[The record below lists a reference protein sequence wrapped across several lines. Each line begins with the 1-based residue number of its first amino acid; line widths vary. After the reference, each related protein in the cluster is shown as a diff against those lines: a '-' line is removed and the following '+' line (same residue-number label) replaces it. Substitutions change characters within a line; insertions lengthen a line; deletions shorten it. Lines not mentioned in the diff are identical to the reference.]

1 MIQLSIV
8 KVEIYEIIRLN
19 GYEPPHPLITPFSI
33 SELANLFTILQRLMK
48 FLSLLTLLI
57 CFCSCGTSASNAE
70 DKAPVD
76 SVATF
81 APLSDTALMV
91 TDSIP
96 AGSKKVE
103 VHTTAGDFTILLYGD
118 TPGHRDNFIKQVN
131 DSAYNGVL
139 FHRVIKDF
147 MVQAGDPE
155 SKNAPAGKHLGSGQT
170 GEPIP
175 AEIVF
180 PKHFH
185 KRGAL
190 AAARTPDQINPER
203 KSSSS
208 QFYIVTGK
216 TYTPAQ
222 LDQMDQR
229 LKHSLGQQ
237 HFNELAQAQM
247 DSIRKMQAEG
257 DTAGLRQLQTRLADE
272 TNQWLD
278 GRNIGMTLEMRE
290 VYQKIGGTP
299 HLDNE
304 YTVYGEVISGMDVIN
319 KIQKEETDGS
329 DRPLDDVKIIS
340 MKVLDD

>member
-1 MIQLSIV
+1 
-8 KVEIYEIIRLN
+8 
-19 GYEPPHPLITPFSI
+19 
-33 SELANLFTILQRLMK
+33 MK
-48 FLSLLTLLI
+48 FLPLLTLLI
-57 CFCSCGTSASNAE
+57 CFCSCGASTSKADDNSASA
-70 DKAPVD
+70 D
-76 SVATF
+76 SAAVL
-81 APLSDTALMV
+81 APLSENALMI

-103 VHTTAGDFTILLYGD
+103 VHTTAGDFTLLLYGD
-118 TPGHRDNFIKQVN
+118 TPGHRDNFIKLVE

-155 SKNAPAGKHLGSGQT
+155 SKNAPAGKQLGSGQT

-190 AAARTPDQINPER
+190 AAARTGDQINPER

-216 TYTPAQ
+216 TYTAAQ

-229 LKHSLGQQ
+229 LKYSLGQQ
-237 HFNELAQAQM
+237 HFNELARAQM
-247 DSIRKMQAEG
+247 DNIRKMQADG
-257 DTAGLRQLQTRLADE
+257 DTAGLKQLQARLAEE

-278 GRNIGMTLEMRE
+278 TRNIGMTPEMRE

-319 KIQKEETDGS
+319 KIQQAETDSS
-329 DRPLDDVKIIS
+329 DRPLQDVKIIS